1 MSRHDVLTL
10 IPGTALGSYTL
21 GVTLWH
27 VLETLRA
34 RGDERAVSVR
44 WDREDPKSPVIVDAP
59 EGVSLVFP
67 QTGPPYHQLL
77 HLMVL
82 QLGPDDREKNSS
94 RRATEVVYD
103 GGTLIGS
110 DVPSRLTRGTITQRF
125 GPSFARREQR
135 SSSAASR
142 MTAHEGQV
150 TYPGVIFS
158 TKAEEEDVVR
168 SIAVVARGKEE
179 ELFVRTYMERL
190 SGGKGPWEVWK
201 SPEKGVEGSIAYCE
215 IHPGKGITLHFSAGA
230 NHAESPYDV
239 VLGNTTSQD
248 LLADLGPPARRYWKD
263 DPRFTADEA
272 SASGSQGCWWNY
284 FELGLDFLVGE
295 ASEGTVSKIMVH
307 SNIPGTAAFQRHAR
321 CPWTIRTTEGTREL
335 TLGSTIQ
342 DFADAF
348 PLGDARRSSVR
359 GGTAEGRTVRID
371 RLDEPQMAG
380 IKGIEPSQLLDVEN
394 MVVEGGST
402 GITSVLL
409 F

>member
-1 MSRHDVLTL
+1 M
-10 IPGTALGSYTL
+10 
-21 GVTLWH
+21 
-27 VLETLRA
+27 
-34 RGDERAVSVR
+34 
-44 WDREDPKSPVIVDAP
+44 IVDAP
-59 EGVSLVFP
+59 EGMSLVFP

-77 HLMVL
+77 QLMVL
-82 QLGPDDREKNSS
+82 QLGPDDREENPS

-103 GGTLIGS
+103 GKTLIGS

-215 IHPGKGITLHFSAGA
+215 IHVSPLSCSRNVITNSSKF
-230 NHAESPYDV
+230 D
-239 VLGNTTSQD
+239 SQ
-248 LLADLGPPARRYWKD
+248 AKD
-263 DPRFTADEA
+263 SLST
-272 SASGSQGCWWNY
+272 
-284 FELGLDFLVGE
+284 FLPE
-295 ASEGTVSKIMVH
+295 PIMQSH
-307 SNIPGTAAFQRHAR
+307 
-321 CPWTIRTTEGTREL
+321 RTTLSLAT
-335 TLGSTIQ
+335 
-342 DFADAF
+342 
-348 PLGDARRSSVR
+348 PHP
-359 GGTAEGRTVRID
+359 RI
-371 RLDEPQMAG
+371 
-380 IKGIEPSQLLDVEN
+380 
-394 MVVEGGST
+394 
-402 GITSVLL
+402 